1 MIDNPQS
8 RKINRHE
15 FDKGRLDKVDGVNPF
30 ELAELWMSEAVSDQ
44 EVEPNAFS
52 LNTVSIDLQPS
63 SRIVYLKDLI
73 DSHYVFYTNYNSS
86 KAKDIAE
93 NSKVSMLF
101 FYAGSSRQIR
111 IDGLCSK
118 VNDEISDAYF
128 NSRPRKSQLG
138 AWASSQS
145 EELDQYETLEKR
157 LVEFDKEFTSNVPR
171 PDFWGGY
178 QIKPTR
184 FEFWQGRPSR
194 LHDRFV
200 FEEENEQ
207 WKTYRINP

>member
-8 RKINRHE
+8 RNINRHE
-15 FDKGRLDKVDGVNPF
+15 FDKGRLDKIDGVNPF

-52 LNTVSIDLQPS
+52 LNTVSVDMQPS

-73 DSHYVFYTNYNSS
+73 DSKYVFYTNYNSS
-86 KAKDIAE
+86 KAKDIE
-93 NSKVSMLF
+93 GNSKVSMLF
-101 FYAGSSRQIR
+101 FYQESSRQIR
-111 IDGLCSK
+111 IDGVCTR
-118 VNDEISDAYF
+118 VNEGISDAYF

-157 LVEFDKEFTSNVPR
+157 LVEFDEKFTSNVPR

-178 QIKPTR
+178 QVKPTR

>member
-8 RKINRHE
+8 RNINRHE
-15 FDKGRLDKVDGVNPF
+15 FDKGRLDKIDGVNPF

-52 LNTVSIDLQPS
+52 LNTVSVDMQPS

-73 DSHYVFYTNYNSS
+73 DSKYVFYTNYNSS
-86 KAKDIAE
+86 KAKDIE
-93 NSKVSMLF
+93 GNSKVSMLF
-101 FYAGSSRQIR
+101 FYQESSRQIR
-111 IDGLCSK
+111 IDGVCTR
-118 VNDEISDAYF
+118 VNEEISDAYF
-128 NSRPRKSQLG
+128 SSRPRNSQLG
-138 AWASSQS
+138 AWASNQS
-145 EELDQYETLEKR
+145 EKLDQYEILENRVK
-157 LVEFDKEFTSNVPR
+157 EFDQKFLSKVPR

-178 QIKPTR
+178 QIEPTR

-194 LHDRFV
+194 LHDRLV
-200 FEEENEQ
+200 FEVEDDE

>member
-8 RKINRHE
+8 RNINRHD
-15 FDKGRLDKVDGVNPF
+15 FDNGRLDEVDGVNPF
-30 ELAELWMSEAVSDQ
+30 ELAELWMSEAVSNQ
-44 EVEPNAFS
+44 ENEPNAFS
-52 LNTVSIDLQPS
+52 LNTVNTDLQPS

-73 DSHYVFYTNYNSS
+73 DSQYVFYTNYNSS
-86 KAKDIAE
+86 KAKDIE
-93 NSKVSMLF
+93 DNSKVSMLF
-101 FYAGSSRQIR
+101 FYPGASRQIR
-111 IDGLCSK
+111 IDGVCSK
-118 VNDEISDAYF
+118 VSEEISDSYF

-138 AWASSQS
+138 AWASNQS
-145 EELDQYETLEKR
+145 EELDEYETLEER
-157 LVEFDKEFTSNVPR
+157 LLEFDEKFTSKVPR

-200 FEEENEQ
+200 FESEKGI
-207 WKTYRINP
+207 WKTFRINP